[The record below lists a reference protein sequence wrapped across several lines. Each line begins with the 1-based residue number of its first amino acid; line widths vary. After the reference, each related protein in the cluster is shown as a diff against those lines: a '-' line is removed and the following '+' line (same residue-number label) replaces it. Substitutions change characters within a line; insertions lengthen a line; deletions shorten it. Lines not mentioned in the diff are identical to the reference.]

1 MRIKAVLPVLSACL
15 LACGN
20 TNAQTV
26 PLRNNFETYSEALG
40 YLLGDGIDDC
50 KFVQDPRN
58 DPDLTILED
67 SWLWDTPKTGLIG
80 PNLSRHCSANTEQ
93 SQLSGGSVIGGS
105 LSSLQSTR
113 TVSQFDVN
121 RRRSEEC
128 DPSKDPDCKSPANDI
143 VSNYFYQGSVSG
155 SVFSS
160 VLDDGEGVLNA
171 NALIPLDGFS
181 VFGQVEYENYHQSNT
196 RYEPAWDV
204 DTFSAN
210 IGATWNISFESIIGF
225 KGTYASGNG
234 AYSGPETV
242 LINEENSQGRPTGNV
257 LAVNYEDV
265 CGVSNEGS
273 VDTDEFG
280 ASAFYQTQVLD
291 NGFFAAEIGLSKG
304 HQKYRNSL
312 CTIDAA
318 LDPQAP
324 SGLSPDNMT
333 AGVISGRPEFVGFS
347 AEIHSGYDWDLSG
360 IAMGPRFSLNTW
372 WKSIDAYSEN
382 EAAGSRRGVPIT
394 GASLRYEEQ
403 DISSVQTRIG
413 FSVSKPFDFEALTVV
428 PFLQLDYIHEFAN
441 DQRAIK
447 ASFVEDGRP
456 NPFSFTFKSNPPDRD
471 FFEIRSGVVAEVFSG
486 GVAYVDGRA
495 ILGHDLVEN
504 YGLKGGLRIAF

>member
-1 MRIKAVLPVLSACL
+1 
-15 LACGN
+15 
-20 TNAQTV
+20 
-26 PLRNNFETYSEALG
+26 
-40 YLLGDGIDDC
+40 
-50 KFVQDPRN
+50 
-58 DPDLTILED
+58 
-67 SWLWDTPKTGLIG
+67 
-80 PNLSRHCSANTEQ
+80 
-93 SQLSGGSVIGGS
+93 
-105 LSSLQSTR
+105 
-113 TVSQFDVN
+113 
-121 RRRSEEC
+121 
-128 DPSKDPDCKSPANDI
+128 
-143 VSNYFYQGSVSG
+143 
-155 SVFSS
+155 
-160 VLDDGEGVLNA
+160 
-171 NALIPLDGFS
+171 
-181 VFGQVEYENYHQSNT
+181 
-196 RYEPAWDV
+196 
-204 DTFSAN
+204 
-210 IGATWNISFESIIGF
+210 
-225 KGTYASGNG
+225 
-234 AYSGPETV
+234 
-242 LINEENSQGRPTGNV
+242 V

-447 ASFVEDGRP
+447 ARMAARIPSPSHLNR
-456 NPFSFTFKSNPPDRD
+456 
-471 FFEIRSGVVAEVFSG
+471 IRRTATSSRYAVASWQKC
-486 GVAYVDGRA
+486 
-495 ILGHDLVEN
+495 LVE
-504 YGLKGGLRIAF
+504 GLHTLMDAPSWDMILSRITASKVD